1 MTLKTEFEE
10 FVALTLDVE
19 SWEIGFGLAIRG
31 TNHIGGLE
39 SSALKLTWRILS
51 NLDRQ
56 RLECGVITFISTWLW
71 VRVDRIDIW
80 VVAGLAVCGVRAV

>member
-1 MTLKTEFEE
+1 VTLKTEFEE

-19 SWEIGFGLAIRG
+19 SGEIRFGLAIRG